1 MHIRDKTIF
10 DIFGDLMTLKPS
22 EVWKLLGAVI
32 VLLSGFSGSGYYI
45 GGLESRLDAAL
56 CKMSLERRTQM
67 LSDFSDQAAG
77 ELQTQIQ
84 SELKSTRN
92 R

>member
-1 MHIRDKTIF
+1 MHIRDKTIS
-10 DIFGDLMTLKPS
+10 DIFGDLKTLKPS
-22 EVWKLLGAVI
+22 EVWKLSGAI
-32 VLLSGFSGSGYYI
+32 VALLSAFGGSGYYI

-56 CKMSLERRTQM
+56 CKISLERRTQL
-67 LSDFSDQAAG
+67 LSDFAHQAAG